1 MVAAALAW
9 AWASTSSWM
18 AAGET
23 SGTSP
28 ERTTTGWPGVVSG
41 SPARTAPPVPSGTG
55 WVAVLVSEG
64 RAAERSTPGDPT
76 TTTAL
81 APASWAAMTGHE
93 TIGLP
98 QISCRTL
105 GVADFIRVPC
115 PAAITTALK
124 EVTGRKARRSLR
136 LRQNGRGQRLTGGW
150 CSWITRWVLV
160 PESGVQVLVPQ
171 PSIRTRTYVRIDA
184 ARTSLQPGGAA
195 RGRGPISVV
204 LRGAASPGAA
214 TGGRQPRRDEEIR
227 RVVGD
232 LDRPLRSLCH
242 TAIQR

>member
-55 WVAVLVSEG
+55 WVAVLVPAG
-64 RAAERSTPGDPT
+64 RAGERSTPGDPT

-124 EVTGRKARRSLR
+124 EVTGRKARR
-136 LRQNGRGQRLTGGW
+136 GRSSPGSTYGRMSGSSALQPDTLG
-150 CSWITRWVLV
+150 
-160 PESGVQVLVPQ
+160 SGVLAAQVSLEDLVGFRIPAPQ
-171 PSIRTRTYVRIDA
+171 LSVLWRTYVRIHGE
-184 ARTSLQPGGAA
+184 RPPIHGS
-195 RGRGPISVV
+195 RGEG
-204 LRGAASPGAA
+204 
-214 TGGRQPRRDEEIR
+214 
-227 RVVGD
+227 
-232 LDRPLRSLCH
+232 
-242 TAIQR
+242 

>member
-1 MVAAALAW
+1 
-9 AWASTSSWM
+9 M

-28 ERTTTGWPGVVSG
+28 ERTTTGWPGVVPG

-55 WVAVLVSEG
+55 WVAVLVPAG
-64 RAAERSTPGDPT
+64 RAGERATPGEPA

-124 EVTGRKARRSLR
+124 EVTGRKAR
-136 LRQNGRGQRLTGGW
+136 GRCVECVRMAGQHPAGGW
-150 CSWITRWVLV
+150 CRRLTRRVLV
-160 PESGVQVLVPQ
+160 SQSGVRILVPQ
-171 PSIRTRTYVRIDA
+171 PSIRTRTYVRSCA
-184 ARTSLQPGGAA
+184 
-195 RGRGPISVV
+195 
-204 LRGAASPGAA
+204 
-214 TGGRQPRRDEEIR
+214 
-227 RVVGD
+227 
-232 LDRPLRSLCH
+232 
-242 TAIQR
+242 